1 MLVSAMDVV
10 KKGGIIVY
18 STCALSPVENDG
30 VIEKLEKKRTGRF
43 KLVTPDIP
51 FGEPTKYGWHI
62 LPDTSGGR
70 GPMYIAKIM
79 RIQ

>member
-1 MLVSAMDVV
+1 
-10 KKGGIIVY
+10 
-18 STCALSPVENDG
+18 
-30 VIEKLEKKRTGRF
+30 IEKLYKKRTGKF

-62 LPDTSGGR
+62 LPDTTGGR
-70 GPMYIAKIM
+70 GPMYIAKIV